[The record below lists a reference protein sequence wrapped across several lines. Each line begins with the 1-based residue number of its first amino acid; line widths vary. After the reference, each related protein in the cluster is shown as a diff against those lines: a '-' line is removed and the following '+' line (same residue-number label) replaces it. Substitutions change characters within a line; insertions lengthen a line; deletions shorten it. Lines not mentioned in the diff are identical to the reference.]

1 MRIKRDNTNYWR
13 HRHRFYRH
21 LFGVC
26 LLVMASMAF
35 PYPLRRLA
43 LSGNA
48 LLIVLLAFELGQPVR
63 PRQTRRHWSDILYRW
78 TGLAGVVFQI
88 IWMVSPTTFSV
99 VGFPVMVVITAFISW
114 SLKRLLLCLGQEAR
128 IGMDV
133 LAGAVAGYLLL
144 GISGG
149 LLFGVM
155 ETVAP
160 GSFVS
165 HTDGGRAL
173 LLSGLPINPAGLQVW
188 SLDFTRIQYF
198 ALVSLTT
205 VGYGDIVPAMPPAEM
220 ASVALSICGPLYLAI
235 VMGLLISRYTLQ
247 SEAEQLRERPLD
259 VPAPHP
265 RSGAGLDD
273 R

>member
-1 MRIKRDNTNYWR
+1 MRR
-13 HRHRFYRH
+13 RHRFYRH
-21 LFGVC
+21 VFGVC

-43 LSGNA
+43 LSGNG
-48 LLIVLLAFELGQPVR
+48 LLILLLALELGQTVR
-63 PRQTRRHWSDILYRW
+63 PRQTRRHWSDTVYRW
-78 TGLAGVVFQI
+78 TGLAGVAFQI
-88 IWMVSPTTFSV
+88 IWMVSPTTFAV
-99 VGFPVMVVITAFISW
+99 VGFPVMVVITAFIFW
-114 SLKRLLLCLGQEAR
+114 SLKRLLLCLGQEDR

-149 LLFGVM
+149 LLLGVM
-155 ETVAP
+155 ETLAP

-165 HTDGGRAL
+165 RTDGARAL
-173 LLSGLPINPAGLQVW
+173 LLSGIPINEAGLQVW

-205 VGYGDIVPAMPPAEM
+205 VGYGDIVPSTPPAEM

-247 SEAEQLRERPLD
+247 SEAEAVRGRPVD
-259 VPAPHP
+259 VPGPRP
-265 RSGAGLDD
+265 RSGADSDD

>member
-1 MRIKRDNTNYWR
+1 MRQ
-13 HRHRFYRH
+13 RHRFYRH
-21 LFGVC
+21 LFAVS

-48 LLIVLLAFELGQPVR
+48 LLIVLLAIELGQPVR
-63 PRQTRRHWSDILYRW
+63 PRQTRRHWSDVIYRW
-78 TGLAGVVFQI
+78 TGVAGVVFQI
-88 IWMVSPTTFSV
+88 IWLVSPTTFAV

-114 SLKRLLLCLGQEAR
+114 SLKRLLICLGQEAR

-144 GISGG
+144 GVSGG
-149 LLFGVM
+149 LLFAVM
-155 ETVAP
+155 ETVVP
-160 GSFVS
+160 GSFVNQ
-165 HTDGGRAL
+165 TDGGQAL
-173 LLSGLPINPAGLQVW
+173 VLSRLPITAAGLQVW

-205 VGYGDIVPAMPPAEM
+205 VGYGDIVPATPPAEM

-235 VMGLLISRYTLQ
+235 VMGLLISRHTLQ
-247 SEAEQLRERPLD
+247 SEVEQGRVRDRPVD
-259 VPAPHP
+259 VPGPHP
-265 RSGAGLDD
+265 RSGAGSDD